1 MLKWVDK
8 LPEDV
13 CNRLGNCCSRK
24 SDIPILVNA
33 RWSAMVE
40 AALDANG
47 FTKEDALIE
56 VLDLLDCNDQFFDLT
71 KEEYRCFC
79 SM

>member
-13 CNRLGNCCSRK
+13 RNRLGNCCSRK

-33 RWSAMVE
+33 RWSTMVE
-40 AALDANG
+40 AG

-56 VLDLLDCNDQFFDLT
+56 VLDLLDCNGQFFDLT